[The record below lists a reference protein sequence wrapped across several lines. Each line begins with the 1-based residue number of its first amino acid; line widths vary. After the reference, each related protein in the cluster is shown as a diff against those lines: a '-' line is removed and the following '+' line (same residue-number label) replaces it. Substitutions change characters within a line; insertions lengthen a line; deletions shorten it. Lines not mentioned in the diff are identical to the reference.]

1 MAEINLTAEN
11 FDSII
16 ATSDVPVLVDF
27 WAAWCG
33 PCQRIT
39 PLLEELA
46 AERPD
51 VKFCKID
58 VDADPQLAI
67 SFGVSSIP
75 TLVLLQNGKEV
86 RRSVGLRSK
95 AQIADMLP

>member
-1 MAEINLTAEN
+1 MLILNKEN
-11 FDSII
+11 FRAEAQECGS
-16 ATSDVPVLVDF
+16 AVLLDF

-86 RRSVGLRSK
+86 LRSVGLRSK
-95 AQIADMLP
+95 AQIAAMLP